1 MTKNTKIF
9 LGVLSFI
16 PLVTLIAYFVFFVR
30 IFLNMLQD
38 SHSLSSVDNPE
49 SFFLSFI
56 PLVILLG
63 IGSLVGLFLLVYF
76 IYCSIKDVSATENDK
91 LLWVLLLIFLN
102 YLSFPIYWFIRIWKN
117 PNFSTQEQGL
127 DQYDN

>member
-9 LGVLSFI
+9 LGVLSFV

-56 PLVILLG
+56 PLIILLG

-76 IYCSIKDVSATENDK
+76 IYCSIKDVSATENNK

-117 PNFSTQEQGL
+117 PNFSTQEEGL

>member
-9 LGVLSFI
+9 LGVLSFV

-56 PLVILLG
+56 PLIILLG

-76 IYCSIKDVSATENDK
+76 IYCSIKDVSATENNK